1 MSEEF
6 KIMGF
11 RELEKFYEENGYY
24 ADQDPRNAMNFFDTD
39 TPERRAERIN
49 KELEER
55 KVIDVKQDT
64 GGLLDALPMSKEEG
78 MKRRKE
84 IKDKDINKAIE
95 KGTMTRAAKGGSM
108 SKQMELFEEG
118 GLKDEGGTVDP
129 VSGNEVP
136 PGSTQ
141 EEVRDDIPAQLSEGE
156 FVFPADVVRY
166 LGLEFLMNLRQ
177 KAKAG
182 LKRMEEMG
190 QMGNSDEAT
199 LPDDIPFTVDDLE
212 MAEGG
217 VVEAQAGTY
226 VAPSIPVGRMNMQN
240 QTQQMMP
247 PQTQQVNTPNVR
259 TVGMAQPFRGTAK
272 PFAPISYQQFLGASA
287 QGAPETETK
296 TYTHPDGRVKTITI
310 IKATGQPLIPGEI
323 DRALADG
330 FVEKIEP
337 LKEDL
342 NIKPVTTGT
351 TRVESVA
358 DGGDDQ
364 GPTTSAVDPAGD
376 PLSYSSLTNLDDLDK
391 NLANIGRMQLG
402 LLSPDIYSFGKNVA
416 TSAMGKG
423 NINNISLGAITGYY
437 TSTKN
442 DMGRKGVNV
451 NTLSPTER
459 MELNNSINAAKATV
473 VEVALDDQGNALSQ
487 DDVISNINTLAE
499 VYGLDKTSKSQ
510 LSKELGRNFNLD
522 VQLGKKLAEV
532 IREREKSIKERGF
545 ETGTTPSTSM
555 GLDSLGMGQQ
565 KGIQDVISGKT
576 APSLSPSVG
585 TGVTTG
591 PGTGPTTSPTS
602 GVGGM
607 DATFGGGD
615 SDDVGPGE
623 DAAASGGFGG
633 ADNTTDYGGT
643 YKGSLI
649 TRKKPKSKKM
659 KRGGL
664 ASKK

>member
-6 KIMGF
+6 RIMGF

-39 TPERRAERIN
+39 TPERRLERIN
-49 KELEER
+49 KVLDER
-55 KVIDVKQDT
+55 KAIDIKEDT
-64 GGLLDALPMSKEEG
+64 GGLLDALPMSREEG

-84 IKDKDINKAIE
+84 IEDEDINKAIE

-108 SKQMELFEEG
+108 SKQMELFDEG

-136 PGSTQ
+136 TGSTQ

-177 KAKAG
+177 RAKAG
-182 LKRMEEMG
+182 LKKMEEMG

-226 VAPSIPVGRMNMQN
+226 VAPSIPIFRQGTDQNMLQQN
-240 QTQQMMP
+240 QMTQTDQM
-247 PQTQQVNTPNVR
+247 QQLKQGPGVR
-259 TVGMAQPFRGTAK
+259 TVGMAQPFRATSEAY
-272 PFAPISYQQFLGASA
+272 APVSYQQFLGPSAS
-287 QGAPETETK
+287 GAPETETQVYK
-296 TYTHPDGRVKTITI
+296 HPDGRIRNIVIV
-310 IKATGQPLIPGEI
+310 KATGLPLIPGSI
-323 DRALADG
+323 DKAKADG
-330 FVEKIEP
+330 FEFQAQP
-337 LKEDL
+337 LKDEL
-342 NIKPVTTGT
+342 KVEPVKQTSK
-351 TRVESVA
+351 VEPVSG

-416 TSAMGKG
+416 TSARGLG

-499 VYGLDKTSKSQ
+499 VYGLDKTSKAQ

-532 IREREKSIKERGF
+532 IKEREKSIKDRQDRGI

-555 GLDSLGMGQQ
+555 GLDSLGIGQQ
-565 KGIQDVISGKT
+565 QGIQDAIESGKG
-576 APSLSPSVG
+576 SLSPSVG

-591 PGTGPTTSPTS
+591 PGFGTVSIESP
-602 GVGGM
+602 G
-607 DATFGGGD
+607 DQGD
-615 SDDVGPGE
+615 SDDSSSTDTGSVSEGGYGGIG
-623 DAAASGGFGG
+623 ATAKGGF
-633 ADNTTDYGGT
+633 
-643 YKGSLI
+643 I
-649 TRKKPKSKKM
+649 KKSKPKKM

>member
-6 KIMGF
+6 RMMGF
-11 RELEKFYEENGYY
+11 RELEKFYEENGFY
-24 ADQDPRNAMNFFDTD
+24 ADQDPRNPMNFFDTD
-39 TPERRAERIN
+39 TPERRLERIN
-49 KELEER
+49 KVLEER
-55 KVIDVKQDT
+55 KAIDVKEDT

-84 IKDKDINKAIE
+84 IKDEDINKAIE

-177 KAKAG
+177 RAKAG
-182 LKRMEEMG
+182 LKKMEEMG

-226 VAPSIPVGRMNMQN
+226 VAPSIPVGRVDLQN

-247 PQTQQVNTPNVR
+247 PQTQQINTPGVR
-259 TVGMAQPFRGTAK
+259 TVSMAQPFRATSE
-272 PFAPISYQQFLGASA
+272 PYAPTSYQQFLGPSA
-287 QGAPETETK
+287 RGAPETETRV
-296 TYTHPDGRVKTITI
+296 YEHPDGRIRNVLVV
-310 IKATGQPLIPGEI
+310 KATGLPVIPGAIE
-323 DRALADG
+323 DATKDG
-330 FVEKIEP
+330 FVFKPQP
-337 LKEDL
+337 LKEEVKVEP
-342 NIKPVTTGT
+342 IKQQTSKVEPVSD
-351 TRVESVA
+351 SV
-358 DGGDDQ
+358 GDDQ

-473 VEVALDDQGNALSQ
+473 VEVSLDDQGNALSQ
-487 DDVISNINTLAE
+487 DDIISNINTLAE
-499 VYGLDKTSKSQ
+499 VYGLDKTSKAQ

-532 IREREKSIKERGF
+532 IREREKNIKERQDKGI

-565 KGIQDVISGKT
+565 AGIQAGIE
-576 APSLSPSVG
+576 SPSGSVDTSG
-585 TGVTTG
+585 IDVSDISTGVQG
-591 PGTGPTTSPTS
+591 IGEQSDPGGSA
-602 GVGGM
+602 GEVGGGSGYSEESL
-607 DATFGGGD
+607 GGIFNQ
-615 SDDVGPGE
+615 
-623 DAAASGGFGG
+623 GGL
-633 ADNTTDYGGT
+633 T
-643 YKGSLI
+643 KK
-649 TRKKPKSKKM
+649 KKPKKM

>member
-11 RELEKFYEENGYY
+11 RELEKFYDENGYY

-55 KVIDVKQDT
+55 KAIDVKQDT

-84 IKDKDINKAIE
+84 IEDKDIDKAIK

-177 KAKAG
+177 RAKAG
-182 LKRMEEMG
+182 LKKMEEMG

-330 FVEKIEP
+330 FVEKIAP
-337 LKEDL
+337 LKEEVKVEP
-342 NIKPVTTGT
+342 IEQQTSRVRPVEEDT
-351 TRVESVA
+351 
-358 DGGDDQ
+358 GGDDDDKTGELGGATMDVGGKSFAIGYNFDGSITLTDPKTMESRTFDKNNQ
-364 GPTTSAVDPAGD
+364 ITKDAKAVTAGQIVELAKLTPAGIQTAFVNSALEKLNIDIPGKAKVKDIERDRIKAQTRLNQTDD
-376 PLSYSSLTNLDDLDK
+376 PVSTDPSTGMTIDDMKSID
-391 NLANIGRMQLG
+391 AG
-402 LLSPDIYSFGKNVA
+402 LQ
-416 TSAMGKG
+416 GKG
-423 NINNISLGAITGYY
+423 
-437 TSTKN
+437 
-442 DMGRKGVNV
+442 
-451 NTLSPTER
+451 TLTPT
-459 MELNNSINAAKATV
+459 
-473 VEVALDDQGNALSQ
+473 
-487 DDVISNINTLAE
+487 
-499 VYGLDKTSKSQ
+499 
-510 LSKELGRNFNLD
+510 
-522 VQLGKKLAEV
+522 
-532 IREREKSIKERGF
+532 
-545 ETGTTPSTSM
+545 
-555 GLDSLGMGQQ
+555 
-565 KGIQDVISGKT
+565 
-576 APSLSPSVG
+576 VG

-649 TRKKPKSKKM
+649 TRKKPKPKKM

>member
-6 KIMGF
+6 RMMGF
-11 RELEKFYEENGYY
+11 RELEKFYEENGFY
-24 ADQDPRNAMNFFDTD
+24 ADQDPRNPMNFFDTD
-39 TPERRAERIN
+39 TPERRLERIN
-49 KELEER
+49 KVLEER
-55 KVIDVKQDT
+55 KAIDVKEDT
-64 GGLLDALPMSKEEG
+64 GGLLDALPMSREEG

-84 IKDKDINKAIE
+84 IKDEDINKAIE
-95 KGTMTRAAKGGSM
+95 KGTMARAAKGGSM
-108 SKQMELFEEG
+108 SKQMELFDEG

-177 KAKAG
+177 RAKAG
-182 LKRMEEMG
+182 LKKMEEMG

-226 VAPSIPVGRMNMQN
+226 VAPSIPVGRVDLQN

-247 PQTQQVNTPNVR
+247 PQTQQVNIPGVR
-259 TVGMAQPFRGTAK
+259 TVGMAQPFRATSE
-272 PFAPISYQQFLGASA
+272 PYAPTSYQQFLGPSA
-287 QGAPETETK
+287 RGAPETETRV
-296 TYTHPDGRVKTITI
+296 YEHPDGRIRNVLVV
-310 IKATGQPLIPGEI
+310 KATGLPVIPGAIE
-323 DRALADG
+323 DATKDG
-330 FVEKIEP
+330 FVFKPQP
-337 LKEDL
+337 LKEEVKVEP
-342 NIKPVTTGT
+342 IKQQTSKVEPVSG
-351 TRVESVA
+351 

-416 TSAMGKG
+416 TSARGLG

-499 VYGLDKTSKSQ
+499 VYGLDKTSKAQ

-532 IREREKSIKERGF
+532 IREREKNIKERQDKGI

-565 KGIQDVISGKT
+565 AGIQAGIE
-576 APSLSPSVG
+576 SPSG
-585 TGVTTG
+585 SLD
-591 PGTGPTTSPTS
+591 TSGIDVSDIGS
-602 GVGGM
+602 GVGASG
-607 DATFGGGD
+607 DLGSQSDPGGTAGGGGEAPDTSDVASFGGLGD
-615 SDDVGPGE
+615 LNK
-623 DAAASGGFGG
+623 GGL
-633 ADNTTDYGGT
+633 A
-643 YKGSLI
+643 KK
-649 TRKKPKSKKM
+649 KKPKKM

>member
-1 MSEEF
+1 
-6 KIMGF
+6 
-11 RELEKFYEENGYY
+11 
-24 ADQDPRNAMNFFDTD
+24 MNFFDTD

-55 KVIDVKQDT
+55 KVIDVKEDT

-84 IKDKDINKAIE
+84 IKDEDINKAIE

-177 KAKAG
+177 RAKAG
-182 LKRMEEMG
+182 LKKMEEMG

-226 VAPSIPVGRMNMQN
+226 VAPSIPIFRQGTDQNMLQQN
-240 QTQQMMP
+240 QMTQTDQMEQLKQGP
-247 PQTQQVNTPNVR
+247 GVR
-259 TVGMAQPFRGTAK
+259 TVGMAQPFRATSEAY
-272 PFAPISYQQFLGASA
+272 APVSYQQFLGPSA
-287 QGAPETETK
+287 GGAPETETQIYK
-296 TYTHPDGRVKTITI
+296 HPDGRIRNIVIV
-310 IKATGQPLIPGEI
+310 KATGLPLIPGSI
-323 DRALADG
+323 DKAKADG
-330 FVEKIEP
+330 FEFQAQP
-337 LKEDL
+337 LKDEL
-342 NIKPVTTGT
+342 KVEPVKQTSKVKPVSG
-351 TRVESVA
+351 

-364 GPTTSAVDPAGD
+364 GSTTSAVDPAGD

-402 LLSPDIYSFGKNVA
+402 LLSPDIYSLGKNVA

-473 VEVALDDQGNALSQ
+473 VEVSLDDQGNALSQ
-487 DDVISNINTLAE
+487 DDIISNINTLAS
-499 VYGLDKTSKSQ
+499 VYGLDKTSKAQ

-522 VQLGKKLAEV
+522 VQLGKKLAEI
-532 IREREKSIKERGF
+532 IREREKNIKERGF

-555 GLDSLGMGQQ
+555 GLDSLGIGQQ
-565 KGIQDVISGKT
+565 QGIQDAIESGKG
-576 APSLSPSVG
+576 SLD
-585 TGVTTG
+585 
-591 PGTGPTTSPTS
+591 TS
-602 GVGGM
+602 GIDTSGISSGI
-607 DATFGGGD
+607 
-615 SDDVGPGE
+615 SDDSFSDDQGQTSGEGVGE
-623 DAAASGGFGG
+623 SGPSGQGDPSGF
-633 ADNTTDYGGT
+633 GGT

-649 TRKKPKSKKM
+649 TRKKPKPKKM

>member
-55 KVIDVKQDT
+55 KVIDVKEDT

-84 IKDKDINKAIE
+84 IKDEDINKAIE

-177 KAKAG
+177 RAKAG
-182 LKRMEEMG
+182 LKKMEEMG

-226 VAPSIPVGRMNMQN
+226 VAPSIPIFRQGTDQNMLQQN
-240 QTQQMMP
+240 QMTQTDQMEQLKQGP
-247 PQTQQVNTPNVR
+247 GVR
-259 TVGMAQPFRGTAK
+259 TVGMAQPFRATSEAY
-272 PFAPISYQQFLGASA
+272 APVSYQQFLGPSA
-287 QGAPETETK
+287 GGAPETETQVYK
-296 TYTHPDGRVKTITI
+296 HPDGRIRNIVIV
-310 IKATGQPLIPGEI
+310 KATGLPLIPGSI
-323 DRALADG
+323 DKAKADG
-330 FVEKIEP
+330 FEFQAQP
-337 LKEDL
+337 LKDEL
-342 NIKPVTTGT
+342 KVEPVKQTSKVKPVSG
-351 TRVESVA
+351 

-364 GPTTSAVDPAGD
+364 GSTTSAVDPAGD

-402 LLSPDIYSFGKNVA
+402 LLSPDIYSLGKNVA

-473 VEVALDDQGNALSQ
+473 VEVSLDDQGNALSQ
-487 DDVISNINTLAE
+487 DDIISNINTLAS
-499 VYGLDKTSKSQ
+499 VYGLDKTSKAQ

-522 VQLGKKLAEV
+522 VQLGKKLAEI
-532 IREREKSIKERGF
+532 IREREKNIKERGF

-565 KGIQDVISGKT
+565 QGIQDAIESGKG
-576 APSLSPSVG
+576 SLD
-585 TGVTTG
+585 
-591 PGTGPTTSPTS
+591 TS
-602 GVGGM
+602 GIDTSGISSGI
-607 DATFGGGD
+607 
-615 SDDVGPGE
+615 SDDSFSDDQGQTSGEGVGE
-623 DAAASGGFGG
+623 SGPSGQGDPSGF
-633 ADNTTDYGGT
+633 GGT

-649 TRKKPKSKKM
+649 TRKKPKPKKM